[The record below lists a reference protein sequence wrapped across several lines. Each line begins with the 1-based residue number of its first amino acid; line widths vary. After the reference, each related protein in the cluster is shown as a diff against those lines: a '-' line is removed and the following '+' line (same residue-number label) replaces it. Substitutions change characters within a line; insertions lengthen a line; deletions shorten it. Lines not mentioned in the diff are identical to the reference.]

1 MIFEATLKGEASL
14 SEDDVEKG
22 LQVVEGE
29 SQPPFLFNEESLR
42 SIAIHEAGHALYGL
56 GHPEKF
62 HLLKAAIGVNQK
74 TRGYVRSFNL
84 KRGQNEDIQGYLVGA
99 AEMLAGL
106 CAQEVLLGRRY
117 DGGSDDLTKAR
128 DYLGAA
134 VNSQGLAGQGTP
146 AGFDSTQLDKKLLFE
161 ESMMAYEESV
171 NRLLDEA
178 YDLAYGV
185 CYHNRK
191 ELQEIADALL
201 SKKVLYEKELN
212 AFPLPD
218 VRIPLEEADPLPHP
232 GQAA

>member
-1 MIFEATLKGEASL
+1 
-14 SEDDVEKG
+14 
-22 LQVVEGE
+22 
-29 SQPPFLFNEESLR
+29 
-42 SIAIHEAGHALYGL
+42 
-56 GHPEKF
+56 
-62 HLLKAAIGVNQK
+62 
-74 TRGYVRSFNL
+74 
-84 KRGQNEDIQGYLVGA
+84 
-99 AEMLAGL
+99 
-106 CAQEVLLGRRY
+106 
-117 DGGSDDLTKAR
+117 
-128 DYLGAA
+128 
-134 VNSQGLAGQGTP
+134 
-146 AGFDSTQLDKKLLFE
+146 
-161 ESMMAYEESV
+161 MMAYEESV